1 MYQKILKEI
10 QKCID
15 DENYILTNH
24 AREQMFE
31 DFLDRHDLE
40 KAIRNGRIIER
51 QLDTVTAEYKY
62 VLHGKSVSV
71 AEIEVVCK
79 LSNAL
84 IIITVYKL

>member
-15 DENYILTNH
+15 NENYILTNH

-40 KAIRNGRIIER
+40 KAMRNGRIIE
-51 QLDTVTAEYKY
+51 QQFDAVIDEYKY
-62 VLHGKSVSV
+62 VIRGRSVSL

-79 LSNAL
+79 LTNAL

>member
-31 DFLDRHDLE
+31 DFLDRYDLE

-51 QLDTVTAEYKY
+51 QLDAVTEEFKY
-62 VLHGKSVSV
+62 VIRGKSISL

>member
-51 QLDTVTAEYKY
+51 QLDAVTDEYKY
-62 VLHGKSVSV
+62 VVHGKSASS

-79 LSNAL
+79 LANAL